1 MPLFVVRPS
10 RGTWGFF
17 GLVLL
22 GVMGVRAMN
31 KHEAK
36 VVRQDRPATEH
47 AYSLSACLLGVH
59 ARWVLRGPD
68 ETDAQLRWTY
78 DIGRVFRATAS
89 RSQPEAWPGVCAEP
103 ARALIT
109 SLQRASTS
117 NPAVRALAAET
128 RNLVDRA
135 GNSAEERLALA
146 DSEQL
151 ASRLAALLLQ
161 VRALS
166 DGSRSTW
173 DAGFRGAPPPVALT
187 LAPLPA
193 LRGLPGEVEQPVLVS
208 AQSAL
213 ARGTWNGYGQ
223 VLRLDGGSPRRVL
236 LDAFTPLAEAP
247 QGALARVWTDD
258 GPRLVDLLPTPRV
271 LRLPGDLAL
280 QDPAGFRWS
289 ARRHE
294 DQRVM
299 LTVDDGDARVRLHR
313 PTRPEAWSDAVAV
326 GPSQSILAAT
336 LTDAATPEMP
346 WRVTTLRPRFS
357 DVALEQYTVAP
368 DGDGLR
374 VGGAM
379 PLFTREPLPGAL
391 PAVETC
397 AAHDVAYFVLA
408 ERGAVTAVRVHEGL
422 AQTAT
427 APLSLPRG
435 ARLRLQC
442 DAQQVLAAP
451 TPAGPLAGAA
461 LFRFEGGAAGTGT
474 LLEHPPA
481 GTQEVHAMVLVRG
494 GVLAFASSPGALR
507 VWRLRASLGF
517 FGRGAARWEHGAM
530 LLDLL
535 ASPRVRRRVTAMQ
548 AMSDGDRVT
557 LLVEIAQGARV
568 MRAQPSEQPM
578 APLDEAPTPRF
589 SPAGRA
595 VLVSR
600 DGGRTFAAPY

>member
-31 KHEAK
+31 KHDAK

-47 AYSLSACLLGVH
+47 AQSLSACLLGVH
-59 ARWVLRGPD
+59 ARWVLRAPD
-68 ETDAQLRWTY
+68 DPDAQLRWTY

-89 RSQPEAWPGVCAEP
+89 QAQPEEWPGVCTEP
-103 ARALIT
+103 ARALIS

-135 GNSAEERLALA
+135 GNSTEERLALA
-146 DSEQL
+146 DNEQL

-166 DGSRSTW
+166 AGSRSSW
-173 DAGFRGAPPPVALT
+173 DAGFRGAAPPVVLT
-187 LAPLPA
+187 LASLPA
-193 LRGLPGEVEQPVLVS
+193 LRGLPGEVVQPVLVS

-223 VLRLDGGSPRRVL
+223 VLRLDGAAPRRVL
-236 LDAFTPLAEAP
+236 LESFTPLAEAP
-247 QGALARVWTDD
+247 HGGLARVWTDD
-258 GPRLVDLLPTPRV
+258 GPRIVDLLPGPRV
-271 LRLPGDLAL
+271 LRPPGDLAL
-280 QDPAGFRWS
+280 RDPAGFRWS
-289 ARRHE
+289 ARRHG
-294 DQRVM
+294 DARVM
-299 LTVDDGDARVRLHR
+299 LTLDDGDLQARVHR
-313 PTRPEAWSDAVAV
+313 PQRPEAWSPAAAV

-336 LTDAATPEMP
+336 LTDAATPDAP

-357 DVALEQYTVAP
+357 DVVLEQYTVSP

-374 VGGAM
+374 VGAAM
-379 PLFTREPLPGAL
+379 PLYTREPLPGAL

-397 AAHDVAYFVLA
+397 ESHDVAYFVLA
-408 ERGAVTAVRVHEGL
+408 ERSAVTAVRVHEGV

-427 APLSLPRG
+427 ARLSLPRG

-451 TPAGPLAGAA
+451 TPAGALAGAA

-481 GTQEVHAMVLVRG
+481 GTNEVHAMVLARDA
-494 GVLAFASSPGALR
+494 VLAFASSPGALR
-507 VWRLRASLGF
+507 VWRLRPPMGF
-517 FGRGAARWEHGAM
+517 FGRGASRWEHGAM

-535 ASPRVRRRVTAMQ
+535 ATPRVRRRVTSMQ

-557 LLVEIAQGARV
+557 LLIELAHGDRV
-568 MRAQPSEQPM
+568 MRAQPAEQPM

-589 SPAGRA
+589 SAAGRA
-595 VLVSR
+595 VLTSR